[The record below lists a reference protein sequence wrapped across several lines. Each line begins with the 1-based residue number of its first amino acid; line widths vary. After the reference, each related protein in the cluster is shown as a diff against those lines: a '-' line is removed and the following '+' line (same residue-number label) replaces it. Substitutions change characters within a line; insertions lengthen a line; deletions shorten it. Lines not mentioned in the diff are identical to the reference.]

1 MIQVERTKEMRLNS
15 IKTQILSYL
24 GLLGGQPNISSNQNN
39 GTSNQQ
45 AEIIRQMYDKMKRL
59 PQWPPSDVYT
69 EKVQSFYPSC
79 ELPRNTDEELWSN
92 GESMHLLFDL
102 NFPTSLQGNV
112 VNIIAAKLRLHK
124 VSQANMTVAVSE
136 TCPPPAFD
144 GGESTPAIKAFNPS
158 LPLPPSPIT
167 VDDKKIRVSI
177 YWYTRSLKKHR
188 VKRKLLDSQMVSVY
202 GDAWTEWNVRQ
213 AVKAWKESNKNFG
226 LAIEVEDEDGNL
238 LPAHKYFSPMNCS
251 KEASTSRPIPGFLV
265 DAARLF
271 SLEHNQSETS
281 NGGSSSAYHFNT
293 HMFPMIDLCTVEL
306 PETEIAEAVLYHNAK
321 FALERQL
328 LTVVRNNS
336 IASADVMDD
345 NRHRI
350 RHQNHHRIVVM
361 NSTAVEAMADAA
373 SSISSS
379 SPPASAS
386 LIASSP
392 VRHTEVVRRDNGDSV
407 EEMTFTSSTDDLDGD
422 QLRKHIIVQKVIKRN
437 RQPASAD

>member
-1 MIQVERTKEMRLNS
+1 MSARQSRPGRSPTRTLAWPLRWKTRRKS
-15 IKTQILSYL
+15 AAGTQILL
-24 GLLGGQPNISSNQNN
+24 
-39 GTSNQQ
+39 
-45 AEIIRQMYDKMKRL
+45 AYD
-59 PQWPPSDVYT
+59 
-69 EKVQSFYPSC
+69 
-79 ELPRNTDEELWSN
+79 
-92 GESMHLLFDL
+92 
-102 NFPTSLQGNV
+102 
-112 VNIIAAKLRLHK
+112 
-124 VSQANMTVAVSE
+124 
-136 TCPPPAFD
+136 
-144 GGESTPAIKAFNPS
+144 
-158 LPLPPSPIT
+158 
-167 VDDKKIRVSI
+167 
-177 YWYTRSLKKHR
+177 
-188 VKRKLLDSQMVSVY
+188 
-202 GDAWTEWNVRQ
+202 
-213 AVKAWKESNKNFG
+213 
-226 LAIEVEDEDGNL
+226 
-238 LPAHKYFSPMNCS
+238 CS

-392 VRHTEVVRRDNGDSV
+392 MRHTEVVRRDNGDSV